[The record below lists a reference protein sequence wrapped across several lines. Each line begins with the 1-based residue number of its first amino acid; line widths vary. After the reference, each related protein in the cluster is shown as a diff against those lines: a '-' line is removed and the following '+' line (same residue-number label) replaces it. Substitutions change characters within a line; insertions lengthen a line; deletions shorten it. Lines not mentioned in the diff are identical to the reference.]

1 VIDTIYIPTF
11 RRPNNQKCFDNLPD
25 KYKKKVIMV
34 VQEQEKDEY
43 DYDVE
48 YLIVGNDI
56 GIAATREQIYNHA
69 SKKRYLMVDDDIT
82 FYRRNRK
89 YMKVESNMERSKRPL
104 SSNDWDDMF
113 ELFNGWMDEG
123 LMHVGCRD
131 SNLIPS
137 EKFYH
142 EFQYVSGAHFIN
154 GEELSKWKDEVDW
167 KFVKVAEDSILNLE
181 CLLRGFKN
189 RISDEFVCDIFGSMW
204 TNEGGLENIRSP
216 QVHYEENIKLM
227 NNPRYKPYTYI
238 KKKIEIKNY
247 GVIDVFKHR
256 FKEAYNSSKYI
267 NKLEEFK

>member
-1 VIDTIYIPTF
+1 MIDTIYIPTF

-104 SSNDWDDMF
+104 SSSDWDDMF

-154 GEELSKWKDEVDW
+154 
-167 KFVKVAEDSILNLE
+167 NLE

-189 RISDEFVCDIFGSMW
+189 RISDEFVCDIFGQMW
-204 TNEGGLENIRSP
+204 TNEGGLENIRNP

-227 NNPRYKPYTYI
+227 NNPRYKPYIYI
-238 KKKIEIKNY
+238 KNKIEVKDY
-247 GVIDVFKHR
+247 GVIDVFKLR